1 MPFFDRLLAETA
13 TERAALT
20 AVPIIERTLRGEV
33 SRDSYLAFLAEAYHH
48 VRHTV
53 PLLAACKARL
63 PQRRAWLAP
72 ALDEYIVEE
81 RGHDQWI
88 LDDVAACGGNVEAVR
103 RGRPRPAT
111 EVMVAYAHD
120 TIARGNP
127 LGFFGMVHVLE
138 GTSVAL
144 ALTAAERIQQALALP
159 DEAFS
164 YLRSHGELDRQHTA
178 HFAQLMNRIDD
189 PEDQQAIVHA
199 ARMFYRLYGDVF
211 RGLPLTAV
219 KAPLQ
224 EVAV

>member
-13 TERAALT
+13 TDRAALT

-33 SRDSYLAFLAEAYHH
+33 SRDNYLAFLAEAYHH

-144 ALTAAERIQQALALP
+144 ALTAAERIQQTLALP

-199 ARMFYRLYGDVF
+199 AGMFYRLYGDVF

>member
-13 TERAALT
+13 TDRAALT

-144 ALTAAERIQQALALP
+144 ALTAAERIQQTLALP

-199 ARMFYRLYGDVF
+199 ARMFYRLYGDMF
-211 RGLPLTAV
+211 RGLPLTAA